1 MFIVLTLHI
10 ETAQVSGPAKPR
22 GINVNA
28 VPSKGTFKSSISL
41 SEGAPATVQSTYGQV
56 HGASMPQLMQA
67 VRTVAQQQAEVHL
80 HNLHDLNRTVLA
92 LHSIGTGDISMQR

>member
-1 MFIVLTLHI
+1 MKARLIACDCLPPMQELLRFACPVCGTHHG
-10 ETAQVSGPAKPR
+10 ETVQVSGPVKPR

-28 VPSKGTFKSSISL
+28 VPSKGTFRSSISL

-67 VRTVAQQQAEVHL
+67 VQTVAQQNAEV
-80 HNLHDLNRTVLA
+80 NY
-92 LHSIGTGDISMQR
+92 